1 MWRRTW
7 WVLNF
12 THLHCFPWISSTYT
26 RHLCPWLSLSLK
38 SVNDHLFYFKALRGK
53 CHSHQWRTEKHQP
66 SRNSETKSAQLYD
79 TSELWAH
86 FILNIFK
93 GKHLQS
99 DAATRKSGT
108 SLKSKLRCRRGLQS
122 VSEVGNGWKTNNV
135 IWYYTHTCVCDIYLF
150 ISKIEP
156 SANTRD
162 EIRQFLDLIHENRN
176 LFQISDTLLADLLF
190 GIFSSNCGSVWL
202 LFLSRSPLM
211 SSCTCTTVMPL
222 DLLQRFQTR
231 ILQTSVCFWNPE
243 KCKKAL
249 TAGPWSQDRL
259 EVCGEVT
266 ECSV

>member
-1 MWRRTW
+1 MWTGTW

-12 THLHCFPWISSTYT
+12 THLYCFPWISSTYT
-26 RHLCPWLSLSLK
+26 WHLCPWLSLSLK

-53 CHSHQWRTEKHQP
+53 CHSHQRRTKKHQP
-66 SRNSETKSAQLYD
+66 YRNSETKLAQLYD

-93 GKHLQS
+93 GKHLLS
-99 DAATRKSGT
+99 DAETRKRVV
-108 SLKSKLRCRRGLQS
+108 LHWRAKSDADEAFK
-122 VSEVGNGWKTNNV
+122 VSQRWGMGGRQIMWSDT
-135 IWYYTHTCVCDIYLF
+135 IHTCVCDIYLF
-150 ISKIEP
+150 ISQIEP

-162 EIRQFLDLIHENRN
+162 EIRQFLDLIHENYN

-190 GIFSSNCGSVWL
+190 GIFSADCGSVRL

-211 SSCTCTTVMPL
+211 SSCTCTTVMLL
-222 DLLQRFQTR
+222 DLLQRFQTQ
-231 ILQTSVCFWNPE
+231 ILQPWVCFWNPE

-249 TAGPWSQDRL
+249 TAWPCSQDRL